1 DAIRLNRGSEYIKQL
16 TLSLDELQTIL
27 QKKDDWTTVIAQVVD
42 NHKEKF
48 KDLALQDIKKSIT
61 EYEVEFQKKI
71 SDVASLEDKILKKQ
85 EIVNQLKKDLDTIT
99 ARKDDL
105 VLNIKLLA
113 GLTDNSRNQTSSE
126 IQTFFELIRNENK
139 SHYDNVDDFY

>member
-1 DAIRLNRGSEYIKQL
+1 ELIIDDRLQYSFLLNEPATKIKAIDCSTPAQLIDFLKERLTVDRVDLNLLARIGKTIYETNSGAPELDAIRLNRGSEYIKQL

-61 EYEVEFQKKI
+61 EYEVEIQKKI
-71 SDVASLEDKILKKQ
+71 I
-85 EIVNQLKKDLDTIT
+85 
-99 ARKDDL
+99 
-105 VLNIKLLA
+105 
-113 GLTDNSRNQTSSE
+113 
-126 IQTFFELIRNENK
+126 
-139 SHYDNVDDFY
+139 